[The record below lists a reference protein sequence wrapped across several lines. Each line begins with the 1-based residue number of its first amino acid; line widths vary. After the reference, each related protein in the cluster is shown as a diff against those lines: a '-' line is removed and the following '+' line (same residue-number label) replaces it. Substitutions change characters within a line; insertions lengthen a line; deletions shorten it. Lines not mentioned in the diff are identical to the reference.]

1 MMSDVPPNEQAPR
14 FEPRDVPPLLP
25 LWLAGGLAGFVAL
38 VFFVIW
44 AGFPLANHQEYRG
57 PMKALP
63 RAPRLEI
70 APVGDRV
77 RYEEAK
83 QRELSRERIEAAMVA
98 TARQGWSNHR

>member
-1 MMSDVPPNEQAPR
+1 MSDAPPHEQAPR

-25 LWLAGGLAGFVAL
+25 IWLAAGLAGFVAL

-63 RAPRLEI
+63 AAPRLQI
-70 APVGDRV
+70 APGGDLA
-77 RYEEAK
+77 RYDQAK
-83 QRELSRERIEAAMVA
+83 RRELSRERIDAAMAA
-98 TARQGWSNHR
+98 TARQGWSSHQ